1 MDMNKSF
8 CLKTEQRDPRW
19 ILIDAKDLIVGRLA
33 TRVADIL
40 RGKDEVFYTPHTDSG
55 DYVVIINAEKLV
67 FTGNKLEKKEY
78 TRYTG
83 WMGGQKTMT
92 AKQMLARHPEDIIT
106 LAVKRMLPKN
116 KLARQQIRRLKVYI
130 GTEHP
135 HIAQIHTTN
144 TKAK

>member
-1 MDMNKSF
+1 MNKSF

-19 ILIDAKDLIVGRLA
+19 ILIDAKDLVVGRLA

-67 FTGNKLEKKEY
+67 FTGNKLEQKEY

-116 KLARQQIRRLKVYI
+116 KLARQQIRRLKVYV
-130 GTEHP
+130 GAQHP
-135 HIAQIHTTN
+135 HIAQISTTE
-144 TKAK
+144 AKN

>member
-1 MDMNKSF
+1 MNKSF
-8 CLKTEQRDPRW
+8 CLKNEQKDPRW

-67 FTGNKLEKKEY
+67 FTGNKLEQKEY

-116 KLARQQIRRLKVYI
+116 KLARQQIRRLKVYV
-130 GTEHP
+130 GAEHP
-135 HIAQIHTTN
+135 HIAQIHTTDI
-144 TKAK
+144 KAK

>member
-8 CLKTEQRDPRW
+8 CLKNEQRDPRW
-19 ILIDAKDLIVGRLA
+19 ILIDGKDQVVGRLA
-33 TRVADIL
+33 TRIADIL

-55 DYVVIINAEKLV
+55 DYVVLINAEKLV
-67 FTGNKLEKKEY
+67 FTGDKLEQKEY

-92 AKQMLARHPEDIIT
+92 AKQLLARHPEDIIT

-116 KLARQQIRRLKVYI
+116 KLARKQIRRLKVYV
-130 GTEHP
+130 GAQHP
-135 HIAQIHTTN
+135 HIAQIHTTD

>member
-67 FTGNKLEKKEY
+67 FTGNKLEQKEY

-116 KLARQQIRRLKVYI
+116 KLARQQIRRLKVYV
-130 GTEHP
+130 GAQHP
-135 HIAQIHTTN
+135 HIAQISTTE
-144 TKAK
+144 AKN

>member
-1 MDMNKSF
+1 MNKSF
-8 CLKTEQRDPRW
+8 CLKTEQRDRRW
-19 ILIDAKDLIVGRLA
+19 ILIDAKDLVVGRLA

-67 FTGNKLEKKEY
+67 FTGNKLEQKEY

-116 KLARQQIRRLKVYI
+116 KLARQQIRRLKVYV
-130 GTEHP
+130 GAQHP
-135 HIAQIHTTN
+135 HIAQISTTE
-144 TKAK
+144 AKN

>member
-1 MDMNKSF
+1 MNKSF

-67 FTGNKLEKKEY
+67 FTGNKLEQKEY

-116 KLARQQIRRLKVYI
+116 KLARQQIRRLKVYV
-130 GTEHP
+130 GAQHP
-135 HIAQIHTTN
+135 HIAQISTTE
-144 TKAK
+144 AKN

>member
-1 MDMNKSF
+1 MNKSF
-8 CLKTEQRDPRW
+8 CLKNEQRDPRW
-19 ILIDAKDLIVGRLA
+19 ILIDGKDQVVGRLA

-67 FTGNKLEKKEY
+67 FTGSKLEQKEY

-116 KLARQQIRRLKVYI
+116 LLARKQIRRLKVYV
-130 GTEHP
+130 GAAHP
-135 HIAQIHTTN
+135 HIAQIHTTDI
-144 TKAK
+144 KAK